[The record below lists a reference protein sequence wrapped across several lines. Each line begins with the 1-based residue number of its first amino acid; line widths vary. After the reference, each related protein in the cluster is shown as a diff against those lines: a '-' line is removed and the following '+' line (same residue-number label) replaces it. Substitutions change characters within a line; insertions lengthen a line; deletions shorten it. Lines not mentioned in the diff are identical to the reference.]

1 MHKRLLPAS
10 ITVAVLASLA
20 LAGCS
25 AGGGGGEKL
34 DPEKTPLTEY
44 YEAIYGGYDEKE
56 QTARQNQVE
65 DLVAACMAE
74 EGFDYVPV
82 DQSQYASFS
91 KDDGEDRDTEEWVAA
106 HGYGMTQTPEEQAAS
121 EEESAAFVD
130 PNQDYV
136 MALSESEQI
145 AYQEV
150 LYGPQP
156 TEEEMQS
163 GEYTYDWKTAGCQ
176 GSAQHE
182 IQGDNV
188 YDDVKYK
195 PLLDDMS
202 AIYEKVLKAPAVTK
216 LDGKWSACMAD
227 AGYTGLSTKDD
238 AMNQIN
244 DESNAY
250 YETLTG
256 EADPA
261 KLAEIREH
269 EIAIALADFTCS
281 KKLDYEHTRLSV
293 QFDLERQF
301 ITDHKSELDAMV
313 ADVAQGK

>member
-1 MHKRLLPAS
+1 
-10 ITVAVLASLA
+10 
-20 LAGCS
+20 
-25 AGGGGGEKL
+25 
-34 DPEKTPLTEY
+34 
-44 YEAIYGGYDEKE
+44 
-56 QTARQNQVE
+56 
-65 DLVAACMAE
+65 
-74 EGFDYVPV
+74 
-82 DQSQYASFS
+82 
-91 KDDGEDRDTEEWVAA
+91 
-106 HGYGMTQTPEEQAAS
+106 
-121 EEESAAFVD
+121 
-130 PNQDYV
+130 
-136 MALSESEQI
+136 
-145 AYQEV
+145 V

-202 AIYEKVLKAPAVTK
+202 AIYDKVLKAPAVTK

-238 AMNQIN
+238 AMNQVN

-261 KLAEIREH
+261 KLAEIREN

-281 KKLDYEHTRLSV
+281 KKLDYEHTRLAV